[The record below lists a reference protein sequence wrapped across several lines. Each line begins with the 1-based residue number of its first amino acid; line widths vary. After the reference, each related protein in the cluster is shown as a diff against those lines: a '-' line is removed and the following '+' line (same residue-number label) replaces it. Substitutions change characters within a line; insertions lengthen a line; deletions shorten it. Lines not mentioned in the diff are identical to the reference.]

1 MGVRLGHQ
9 PSGQQVHQHCMGEY
23 NLYMYAFG
31 LCSLIKNETGARD
44 ALSGARA
51 GPRGGSAARR
61 GAAERGS
68 LIVTIHALLLCARPI
83 SLSVAARSRPRGVR
97 ARRSHRAPVAAAR
110 AAGRSRARREPS
122 AREIKRDPGSSQ
134 STVYSKSIL

>member
-1 MGVRLGHQ
+1 MTAGRTPG
-9 PSGQQVHQHCMGEY
+9 PAGRRR
-23 NLYMYAFG
+23 AP
-31 LCSLIKNETGARD
+31 GAD
-44 ALSGARA
+44 ALR
-51 GPRGGSAARR
+51 
-61 GAAERGS
+61 RGS

-122 AREIKRDPGSSQ
+122 ATRAERARDQERSREL
-134 STVYSKSIL
+134 TVHSLQQIDSLKQIDDVNAMLLCDGGLVVTGHLVG